1 MDNPLVQLDPG
12 LFIWT
17 ILTFLILFGAL
28 AKFAW
33 KPLLKALENRENM
46 IRSSIADAEK
56 AQQELETINQQS
68 DDVLAK
74 ARAESQTI
82 LVDGKAAAEKVK
94 EDTLNQAK
102 EKAAAIIESA
112 EKQIQVE
119 KDKAISEIKGEVA
132 NLAIQVAE
140 KLIQKNLN
148 RDDNQTLID
157 ESLQKIK
164 GYEA

>member
-1 MDNPLVQLDPG
+1 
-12 LFIWT
+12 
-17 ILTFLILFGAL
+17 
-28 AKFAW
+28 
-33 KPLLKALENRENM
+33 M

-68 DDVLAK
+68 DNVLAK
-74 ARAESQTI
+74 ARAESQAI
-82 LVDGKAAAEKVK
+82 LVDGKVAAEKVK

-102 EKAAAIIESA
+102 EKATAIIESA

-148 RDDNQTLID
+148 RDDNQSLID

>member
-1 MDNPLVQLDPG
+1 M
-12 LFIWT
+12 
-17 ILTFLILFGAL
+17 
-28 AKFAW
+28 
-33 KPLLKALENRENM
+33 
-46 IRSSIADAEK
+46 
-56 AQQELETINQQS
+56 ETINQQS
-68 DDVLAK
+68 DNVLAK
-74 ARAESQTI
+74 ARAESQAI
-82 LVDGKAAAEKVK
+82 LVDGKVAAEKVK

-102 EKAAAIIESA
+102 EKATAIIESA

-148 RDDNQTLID
+148 RDDNQSLID